1 MIVRHR
7 KKSMTIKANEGNAR
21 KNCDP
26 LGIDDLGGTSMSRQK
41 ITSIFLVMALVT
53 SVFALPTVTVL
64 RKSPEFTIADSSG
77 KTTQLSSFKG
87 KVVVMEFLFVK
98 SQHCMRVA
106 ATLNKLNSEL
116 GSRGFQAVGI
126 VFDPPNAEGT
136 GAQLLPAV
144 VDYLKLTYPLGFASK
159 NDVDNYLGRNG
170 NEILNIPQVV
180 VIDRAGMIRATSG
193 GRGGDPALEDEN
205 SLRNLIEGLL
215 KEERPRTQK

>member
-1 MIVRHR
+1 MIR
-7 KKSMTIKANEGNAR
+7 
-21 KNCDP
+21 P
-26 LGIDDLGGTSMSRQK
+26 K
-41 ITSIFLVMALVT
+41 ITSLFLAMVLVT

-106 ATLNKLNSEL
+106 ATLNKLHNEL

-144 VDYLKLTYPLGFASK
+144 VDYLKLTYPLGYASK
-159 NDVDNYLGRNG
+159 NDVDNYLGRSG

-180 VIDRAGMIRATSG
+180 VIDKAGMIRATSG
-193 GRGGDPALEDEN
+193 GRGGDPTLEDEN
-205 SLRNLIEGLL
+205 SLRTLISGLL
-215 KEERPRTQK
+215 NEGISSGGKKK

>member
-1 MIVRHR
+1 
-7 KKSMTIKANEGNAR
+7 
-21 KNCDP
+21 
-26 LGIDDLGGTSMSRQK
+26 MSTRK
-41 ITSIFLVMALVT
+41 ITSLFLITVLVT
-53 SVFALPTVTVL
+53 SAFALPTVTVL

-77 KTTQLSSFKG
+77 KTIQLSSFRG

-116 GSRGFQAVGI
+116 GASGFQAVGI
-126 VFDPPNAEGT
+126 VFDPPNAKET
-136 GAQLLPAV
+136 GEQLLPVV
-144 VDYLKLTYPLGFASK
+144 VDSLKLTYPLGYAQK
-159 NDVDNYLGRNG
+159 EAVDSYLGRSG

-215 KEERPRTQK
+215 HEGAGRKK

>member
-1 MIVRHR
+1 M
-7 KKSMTIKANEGNAR
+7 N
-21 KNCDP
+21 
-26 LGIDDLGGTSMSRQK
+26 RQK
-41 ITSIFLVMALVT
+41 ITSIFLAMALVT
-53 SVFALPTVTVL
+53 SVFALPSVTVL
-64 RKSPEFTIADSSG
+64 RKSPEFTIADPSG

-106 ATLNKLNSEL
+106 AMLNKLNSEL
-116 GSRGFQAVGI
+116 GPRGFQAIGI

-136 GAQLLPAV
+136 GAQLLPSV
-144 VDYLKLTYPLGFASK
+144 VDYLKLTYPLGYASK
-159 NDVDNYLGRNG
+159 DDVDNYLGRKG

-205 SLRNLIEGLL
+205 SLRNLIDGLL
-215 KEERPRTQK
+215 KEERPRTQE

>member
-1 MIVRHR
+1 
-7 KKSMTIKANEGNAR
+7 
-21 KNCDP
+21 
-26 LGIDDLGGTSMSRQK
+26 MSRQR
-41 ITSIFLVMALVT
+41 ITSTILVMALVT

-64 RKSPEFTIADSSG
+64 RKSPEFIIADSSG

-106 ATLNKLNSEL
+106 ATLNKLNNEL
-116 GSRGFQAVGI
+116 GPRGFQAIGI

-144 VDYLKLTYPLGFASK
+144 VDYLKLSYPLGYASK

-170 NEILNIPQVV
+170 NEILNIPQIV

-193 GRGGDPALEDEN
+193 GKGGDPALEDEN
-205 SLRNLIEGLL
+205 SLRNLIDGLL
-215 KEERPRTQK
+215 KEERPRTRQ